1 MGNRSS
7 GFWKSHFGWRRSPRC
22 LLKVL
27 GVGWGA
33 YCLFERCDSPSVLS
47 DVLIKTLTAPPP
59 KALPYT
65 EIVCWEKEIADEK

>member
-1 MGNRSS
+1 MIQNLLHQTKDTLENTLCSTSPFSLGFLEAAVGNRSS

-33 YCLFERCDSPSVLS
+33 NCLFERV
-47 DVLIKTLTAPPP
+47 
-59 KALPYT
+59 
-65 EIVCWEKEIADEK
+65 

>member
-1 MGNRSS
+1 MDGEGLPDAFLRSS
-7 GFWKSHFGWRRSPRC
+7 GWGGGLIVC
-22 LLKVL
+22 LK
-27 GVGWGA
+27 G
-33 YCLFERCDSPSVLS
+33 CDSPSALS

>member
-1 MGNRSS
+1 MKG
-7 GFWKSHFGWRRSPRC
+7 
-22 LLKVL
+22 
-27 GVGWGA
+27 
-33 YCLFERCDSPSVLS
+33 CDSPSALS